1 MATRSNIGI
10 RTENNTIIAAY
21 CHWDGYLAYNG
32 QMLFDNYQDA
42 EDVLDLV
49 ALGSFSSLKE
59 TVEETATDERNV
71 DALNQWEP
79 EVITDR
85 PECIRNFFNNTDRE
99 YLYVYD
105 TEEECWYYAEDTYGS
120 TTNGELKPLST
131 ALEEMDLV

>member
-10 RTENNTIIAAY
+10 RTENGTIIAAY

-32 QMLFDNYQDA
+32 QMLFENYTNE

-49 ALGSFSSLKE
+49 ALGSFSSLRH
-59 TVEETATDERNV
+59 TAEETATDERNV
-71 DALNQWEP
+71 DALTQWEP

-85 PECIRNFFNNTDRE
+85 PECIRNFFKNTDRE

-105 TEEECWYYAEDTYGS
+105 AEEGLWYYAENTYGGD
-120 TTNGELKPLST
+120 NDGKLKLLFT
-131 ALEEMDLV
+131 ALEEMELI

>member
-32 QMLFDNYQDA
+32 QMLVDHYQDV
-42 EDVLDLV
+42 EDILDLV
-49 ALGSFSSLKE
+49 ALGSFSSLRE

-71 DALNQWEP
+71 DKLNTWLP
-79 EVITDR
+79 EEIEDT
-85 PECIRNFFNNTDRE
+85 PEGIKEFFKNSDRE

-105 TEEECWYYAEDTYGS
+105 PKFDVWFYAEDTYGS
-120 TTNGELKPLST
+120 TTNGELKRVSDFL
-131 ALEEMDLV
+131 